1 MKIKKAVDLGNELG
15 LEVHA
20 GHGLTYESAKFYQNS
35 KY

>member
-20 GHGLTYESAKFYQNS
+20 GHGLTYESENFVKNS